1 MFFWCQNLDG
11 TFVSNTLRNKAWRL
25 ILNLPSR
32 RMCNLRPNEK
42 LAIPKEFI
50 RGGLTIVQRFYR
62 GSIQKKSY
70 QCHNVVMQFEA
81 FILLPFCLAFCKLP
95 CPRSHT
101 ILSRFRALVWNRFI
115 FKNPFLI
122 CFKFHHHFQS
132 FIFPTFLTQPTFPYL
147 SLILK

>member
-1 MFFWCQNLDG
+1 MLFGVNIWMEHLSPIRSE
-11 TFVSNTLRNKAWRL
+11 TRL
-25 ILNLPSR
+25 GGLSWISQ
-32 RMCNLRPNEK
+32 
-42 LAIPKEFI
+42 AIGCAIWGQTRSYTKRIHP
-50 RGGLTIVQRFYR
+50 GGLTIVQRFYW

-70 QCHNVVMQFEA
+70 QCHHVVMQFEA

-122 CFKFHHHFQS
+122 CFKFHHHFQI